1 MHRNTRSKAH
11 HNLAVGLVLYRTDVE
26 AVGRMSGTVVDS
38 GIGRCSSWEQ
48 VGYRVFGW
56 ADMGIGVGQ
65 MKSYIG
71 VDN

>member
-1 MHRNTRSKAH
+1 M
-11 HNLAVGLVLYRTDVE
+11 LYQTDVE
-26 AVGRMSGTVVDS
+26 AVERMSGTVVDS

-48 VGYRVFGW
+48 VEYRVFGW
-56 ADMGIGVGQ
+56 ADMGIGVGR